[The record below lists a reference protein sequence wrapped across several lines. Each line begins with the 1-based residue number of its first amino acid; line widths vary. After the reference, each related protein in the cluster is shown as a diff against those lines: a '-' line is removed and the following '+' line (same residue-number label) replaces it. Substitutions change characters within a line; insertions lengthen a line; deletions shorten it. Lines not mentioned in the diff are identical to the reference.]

1 MVNHATSVSARG
13 ISRETQD
20 KKKKKNSNFEEEEE
34 EERVTLTLFS
44 VRLPRNAN
52 ATLAGSPPP
61 HKMMRPCT
69 NTPNSM
75 GATTALLPHTNAAVA
90 CHLTLLCVGASG
102 QQFFF
107 SS

>member
-20 KKKKKNSNFEEEEE
+20 KKEKFKFLEEEEE
-34 EERVTLTLFS
+34 EGDTDSLLS

-52 ATLAGSPPP
+52 ATLSGSPP

-69 NTPNSM
+69 NPQPIVY
-75 GATTALLPHTNAAVA
+75 ATTTTSYYPIPTQLLRVI
-90 CHLTLLCVGASG
+90 
-102 QQFFF
+102 
-107 SS
+107 